1 MYKKAILIVAV
12 GIIACLF
19 WFWVKPWIESP
30 ARFLEVGI
38 WLKPLI
44 MFAILTSA
52 IGLSFLLIKDYVLKI
67 LTSVLA
73 GLPFFFIFGFNQF
86 YLGAFVLMILLFTY
100 GMRNIQAEAGG
111 RTKINIRII
120 MQRGLPRIVTA
131 MLIMISFAFFF
142 SPNIQASAN
151 NKQLPPSFKQ
161 VIERTVDSFLEGQV
175 KNLSPQEGQQV
186 KNQTI
191 NQIMEQFTV
200 FLGPYIQY
208 LPPILAFGLFLIL
221 QGLSFIFVW
230 LAVLVSVVL
239 FWIMK
244 KSGVVRIQVVQKEA
258 EELTM

>member
-1 MYKKAILIVAV
+1 MYKKAILIIAV
-12 GIIACLF
+12 GIVACLF
-19 WFWVKPWIESP
+19 WFWAKPWIDSP

-73 GLPFFFIFGFNQF
+73 GLPFFFVFGFNQF
-86 YLGAFVLMILLFTY
+86 YLGAFVLMILLFMY
-100 GMRNIQAEAGG
+100 GMKNIQAEAGE

-131 MLIMISFAFFF
+131 MLVMISFAFFF
-142 SPNIQASAN
+142 SPNIQASAK

-161 VIERTVDSFLEGQV
+161 VIERTVDSFLGGQV
-175 KNLSPQEGQQV
+175 ENLSPQEKEQV
-186 KNQTI
+186 KSQTVS
-191 NQIMEQFTV
+191 QVLDQFTV
-200 FLGPYIQY
+200 FLGPYVQY

-230 LAVLVSVVL
+230 LAVLISTLLFATLKKTGFFKISAVSV
-239 FWIMK
+239 
-244 KSGVVRIQVVQKEA
+244 EA
-258 EELTM
+258 EKIEL